1 MRRTIAWVLGGLL
14 LAGAVLIGW
23 LYFAGGSG
31 EPSTELTTPTLAG
44 EETAPPADA
53 PETSSTDPLDPSTT
67 AGSGQAVAFVID
79 PSQSVASF
87 EIDEILRGEP
97 NRVVGTTSE
106 VAGQVAVDLADSS
119 QVQFS
124 QMIINARTFETDSG
138 QRDRQIRGPIILDSA
153 SDEFEFITFDVTSVE
168 GLSGPLT
175 VGEDVAFTLNG
186 DLQIRGTTQPVAFDV
201 TATLVDDTTV
211 QGVAETTV
219 TRSDFEIGIPSVPSV
234 ADVGDEVVIR
244 LEFVAV
250 AA

>member
-1 MRRTIAWVLGGLL
+1 MRRTIAWILGGVLV
-14 LAGAVLIGW
+14 AGAALIGW

-53 PETSSTDPLDPSTT
+53 PETSASDGSSTT
-67 AGSGQAVAFVID
+67 SGASGQTVAFVID
-79 PSQSVASF
+79 PTQSAAAF

-106 VAGQVAVDLADSS
+106 VAGQVAVDPADAS

-124 QMIINARTFETDSG
+124 QIIINARTFETDSSM
-138 QRDRQIRGPIILDSA
+138 RDRQIRGPIILDSA
-153 SDEFEFITFDVTSVE
+153 SDEFEFITYDVTAVE

-175 VGEDVAFTLNG
+175 VGEEVAFTVSG
-186 DLQIRGTTQPVAFDV
+186 DLQIRGTTHPATFDV
-201 TATLVDDTTV
+201 TATLVDDSTVAGEATTTV
-211 QGVAETTV
+211 L
-219 TRSDFEIGIPSVPSV
+219 RSDFEIGIPSVPSV